1 VAQTIVFC
9 RLRVG
14 RAQKTMTCPTHIRI
28 AGADKHTVNKVFLL
42 CCAAALGVRAQT
54 VTITAAP
61 VSAGFTYQIGAALPA
76 AQTISVK
83 TNAGTPAF
91 TTAITGMNTL
101 WLTVSPDSGKLPG
114 SLSLRAN
121 PTSLAVGTY
130 NATVTVTATGITNSL
145 NIPVTLAV
153 SSPPSTVTLSATTLN
168 FAAPPIPPPAQTVT
182 LSTNGTPI
190 SFSAA
195 SGAAWLQVSPTVGVV
210 LPGEREV
217 LTISVDASSL
227 APQTAPYVGKIT
239 VTASGAGVKA
249 QSITANLIVNSTKP
263 TIASVW
269 PGTLPINGGAQ
280 TITIRGTNFYA
291 ATVAK
296 VQGITAPLS
305 TTVLSPTALLAVVPA
320 SLTVAAATLSV
331 LVSNPAPGGDSAVS
345 PVTVANVPV
354 IQAVV
359 NAASYAMGPVS
370 PGELATIFGM
380 NIGPSTPA
388 ALTITN
394 GSVDTTL
401 AGVTV
406 TVDGKAAPLIYVSQ
420 DQISIQVPYETS
432 AGIGKAVVVTNG
444 ANPAANATVAIA
456 AAAPGIFTAD
466 GSGTGQAAALNYN
479 ATTML
484 YSLNSGTNTARIGDT
499 VILYLTGEGNYNAA
513 PLAGTTNTGYVIPL
527 TLSPLPQVSPLPV
540 VTIGGAAAVVA
551 YAGPIPGSILGL
563 LQVNVT
569 VPVGSTTGAAV
580 PVVVTIGGVAT
591 QSNVTLAIHP

>member
-1 VAQTIVFC
+1 MGHDKVSA
-9 RLRVG
+9 
-14 RAQKTMTCPTHIRI
+14 HIRI
-28 AGADKHTVNKVFLL
+28 PAADKHDVSKTLLL
-42 CCAAALGVRAQT
+42 CWAAALGIQAQT
-54 VTITAAP
+54 VTVTATPANA
-61 VSAGFTYQIGAALPA
+61 SFTYQTGAVLPA
-76 AQTISVK
+76 AQTVSVK

-101 WLTVSPDSGKLPG
+101 WLTVSPDNGKLPG

-130 NATVTVTATGITNSL
+130 NATVTVTVTGVTNQL

-153 SSPPSTVTLSATTLN
+153 TSPPSTVTLSATTLT
-168 FAAPPIPPPAQTVT
+168 FTAPPTPPAAQTVT

-195 SGAAWLQVSPTVGVV
+195 SGAAWLQVSPTVGVL

-227 APQTAPYVGKIT
+227 APQTAAYVGKIT
-239 VTASGAGVKA
+239 VTASGAGPKA
-249 QSITANLIVNSTKP
+249 QSITVSLTVNSTKP
-263 TIASVW
+263 TLTSVW

-296 VQGITAPLS
+296 VQGVTAPL
-305 TTVLSPTALLAVVPA
+305 TTTIVSPTALLAVVPA
-320 SLTVAAATLSV
+320 SLSIAAATLNL
-331 LVSNPAPGGDSAVS
+331 LVSNPPPGGDSTPS

-354 IQAVV
+354 VQAVV
-359 NAASYAMGPVS
+359 NAASYASGSVS

-388 ALTITN
+388 SLTITN
-394 GSVDTTL
+394 AYVDTTL
-401 AGVTV
+401 SGVTV
-406 TVDGKAAPLIYVSQ
+406 TVDGKAAPLIFVSQ
-420 DQISIQVPYETS
+420 NQISIQVPYEAT

-444 ANPAANATVAIA
+444 ANPAANGIVAIA

-484 YSLNSGTNTARIGDT
+484 YSLNSNTNTARIGDT
-499 VILYLTGEGNYNAA
+499 VILYLTGEGDYNAT
-513 PLAGTTNTGYVIPL
+513 PLAGTTNTGYVIPPAL
-527 TLSPLPQVSPLPV
+527 TPLPQVSPLPV

-551 YAGPIPGSILGL
+551 YAGPLPGSILGL
-563 LQVNVT
+563 LQINVA
-569 VPVGSTTGAAV
+569 VPTGSTTGANV

>member
-1 VAQTIVFC
+1 
-9 RLRVG
+9 
-14 RAQKTMTCPTHIRI
+14 MS
-28 AGADKHTVNKVFLL
+28 KVFLL
-42 CCAAALGVRAQT
+42 CCAAALGVQAQT
-54 VTITAAP
+54 VAVTAAP
-61 VSAGFTYQIGAALPA
+61 VNASFTYQIGAALPA
-76 AQTISVK
+76 AQTVSVK

-101 WLTVSPDSGKLPG
+101 WLTVSPDSGKMPG

-130 NATVTVTATGITNSL
+130 NATVTVTATGVTNPL

-153 SSPPSTVTLSATTLN
+153 SSPPSTVTLSAATLN
-168 FAAPPIPPPAQTVT
+168 FAAPPIPTAAQTVT

-195 SGAAWLQVSPTVGVV
+195 SGAAWLTVSPTVGVV

-227 APQTAPYVGKIT
+227 VPQTAPYVGKIT
-239 VTASGAGVKA
+239 VTAAGAGAKA
-249 QSITANLIVNSTKP
+249 QSVTVSLTVNSTKP

-296 VQGITAPLS
+296 VQGAAAPLT

-320 SLTVAAATLSV
+320 SLSTVAATLNV
-331 LVSNPAPGGDSAVS
+331 LVSNPAPGGDSVTS
-345 PVTVANVPV
+345 PVTVANVAS

-359 NAASYAMGPVS
+359 NAASYVSGSVS
-370 PGELATIFGM
+370 PGELATIFGV

-388 ALTITN
+388 SLTITN
-394 GSVDTTL
+394 GYVDTTL
-401 AGVTV
+401 GGVTV

-420 DQISIQVPYETS
+420 NQISIQVPYEAT
-432 AGIGKAVVVTNG
+432 AGIGKAVVVTNA
-444 ANPAANATVAIA
+444 ANPPANGVVTIA

-466 GSGTGQAAALNYN
+466 GSGAGQAAALNFN

-484 YSLNSGTNTARIGDT
+484 YSLNSSTNTARIGDT

-513 PLAGTTNTGYVIPL
+513 PLAGATNTGYVIPPM
-527 TLSPLPQVSPLPV
+527 LSPLPQVSPLPV

-563 LQVNVT
+563 LQINVT
-569 VPVGSTTGAAV
+569 VPAGSTTGAAA
-580 PVVVTIGGVAT
+580 PVVVTIGGIAT
-591 QSNVTLAIHP
+591 QASVTLAIHP